1 MCLFFFFCI
10 VVWIIWLDVCSMWI
24 TGSAVVVARVTSK
37 FIVRFDVWLQS
48 HTNWH
53 MLWYVI
59 ALGDA
64 LRTKP
69 LTRNHLC
76 ALLYRN
82 HLQTQSSKLQTHTHQ
97 IQFIQIYLP
106 NAQWKWYWA
115 LRNETLISVM
125 RSKAW
130 IKFTM
135 AIANYGGQPQFFLLT
150 SNSLQVQRRM
160 EYKLIVC
167 NAVYCHLHHIK
178 SLQCLYIIL
187 LLFCLFCWC
196 TECVKYENRSSALC
210 STVVS
215 TFRPCQPIHSDRISM
230 EGQIVVYSIGFT
242 LQCWFT

>member
-24 TGSAVVVARVTSK
+24 TGSVAVVARVTSK

-82 HLQTQSSKLQTHTHQ
+82 HLQTQSSKLQTHTPNT
-97 IQFIQIYLP
+97 IYTNIFAKCTMKMILGIAKRNINIS
-106 NAQWKWYWA
+106 NAFESMNKIHNGNRKLWWA
-115 LRNETLISVM
+115 TTIFSSDFKLSTSTT
-125 RSKAW
+125 A
-130 IKFTM
+130 
-135 AIANYGGQPQFFLLT
+135 YG
-150 SNSLQVQRRM
+150 
-160 EYKLIVC
+160 I
-167 NAVYCHLHHIK
+167 
-178 SLQCLYIIL
+178 
-187 LLFCLFCWC
+187 
-196 TECVKYENRSSALC
+196 
-210 STVVS
+210 
-215 TFRPCQPIHSDRISM
+215 
-230 EGQIVVYSIGFT
+230 
-242 LQCWFT
+242 